1 MRRSTVVFSICIAAL
16 FGAGV
21 YMGVALSK
29 LPKLEAFKLLNVLGL
44 TLDLLALL
52 VLSEFV
58 LSSERWKSFVVE
70 WVAGVLLWGQTV
82 VPLGAA
88 FGAEFLAAGPSTSRA
103 AGFFFT
109 LFAYSLLPLAVL
121 DHAVF
126 YPSRFSV
133 ADKTQRTR
141 RFGLLLLVSGVLVQL
156 VAAFQDL
163 YA

>member
-1 MRRSTVVFSICIAAL
+1 MHRTTALFLLFIAAL
-16 FGAGV
+16 LGAGI
-21 YMGVALSK
+21 YMGVALSR
-29 LPKLEAFKLLNVLGL
+29 LPKLETFKLLNILGL
-44 TLDLLALL
+44 TFDLLGLL

-58 LSSERWKSFVVE
+58 LSSERWKAFIVR

-82 VPLGAA
+82 VPLAAALGAWV
-88 FGAEFLAAGPSTSRA
+88 FGVGPSTARA
-103 AGFFFT
+103 SDFFFA
-109 LFAYSLLPLAVL
+109 LFAYSLIPLAVL
-121 DHAVF
+121 DHMVF

-141 RFGLLLLVSGVLVQL
+141 RFGLLLLASGVLVQL

>member
-1 MRRSTVVFSICIAAL
+1 ML
-16 FGAGV
+16 GAGV
-21 YMGVALSK
+21 YMGVALSR
-29 LPKLEAFKLLNVLGL
+29 LPKLETFKLLNILGL
-44 TLDLLALL
+44 TLDLLGLL
-52 VLSEFV
+52 VLSEVV
-58 LSSERWKSFVVE
+58 LSSERWKAFVVK

-88 FGAEFLAAGPSTSRA
+88 LGAEVFGVGQSTSRA
-103 AGFFFT
+103 AGFFFA
-109 LFAYSLLPLAVL
+109 LFAYSLVPLAVL

-126 YPSRFSV
+126 YPGKFSM

-141 RFGLLLLVSGVLVQL
+141 RFGLLLLASGVLVQL